1 MSVATYAVLS
11 GGFFL
16 DDARR
21 YFGAG
26 RVIALG
32 DDRAEV
38 GAQLHEL
45 AADGVELLA
54 VYGDDALVGR
64 AISALL
70 GDVSLVASG
79 MRVWPCGPQGASVVG
94 EALGAEMK
102 PARAARALSE
112 AAEWP
117 VQMTPTLK
125 VSASTLGGARYGFS
139 FGAGWVYRARR
150 AQREA
155 QKGAGR
161 LVSAVARLASDT
173 LRETQ
178 GQDVAARMRVDRAVV
193 EMHQG
198 SVVATSL
205 ERTWYGL
212 RNPAAQPAIWAHIP
226 TRALVS
232 QGLKPELLESVG
244 EGAGRAAAL
253 DELVLDAPSGWVLDG
268 ELFAPDEGCVLRVSP
283 GPKVA
288 LLRPPGRL
296 GALVSRVLDG
306 RGR

>member
-1 MSVATYAVLS
+1 MSQVTYAVLS

-16 DDARR
+16 EDARR
-21 YFGAG
+21 HFGAKQ
-26 RVIALG
+26 VTALRE
-32 DDRAEV
+32 DDVEV
-38 GAQLHEL
+38 GEQLRAL
-45 AADGVELLA
+45 ADDGVELLA
-54 VYGDDALVGR
+54 VFGDDRLLGQVV
-64 AISALL
+64 SALL
-70 GDVSLVASG
+70 SDVALVARG

-94 EALGAEMK
+94 EALGAELK
-102 PARAARALSE
+102 PSRAARSIEE
-112 AAEWP
+112 AAGWT

-125 VSASTLGGARYGFS
+125 VSASTLAGARYGFS
-139 FGAGWVYRARR
+139 FGAGWVYRARQ

-155 QKGAGR
+155 QKGAGK

-173 LRETQ
+173 LRDPQ
-178 GQDVAARMRVDRAVV
+178 SQDVGARMRVDRAVV
-193 EMHQG
+193 PMHQG

-212 RNPAAQPAIWAHIP
+212 RNSRAQPAVWTHIP

-244 EGAGRAAAL
+244 EGAGRAEAL
-253 DELVLDAPSGWVLDG
+253 GELVLDAPAGWVLDG
-268 ELFAPDEGCVLRVSP
+268 AFFEPDEGCVLRVSA

-288 LLRPPGRL
+288 LVRPPGRL
-296 GALVSRVLDG
+296 GALVSRVFDG

>member
-1 MSVATYAVLS
+1 MSQATYAVLS

-21 YFGAG
+21 YFGADK
-26 RVIALG
+26 VIALG
-32 DDRAEV
+32 GDRAEV

-45 AADGVELLA
+45 AADEVELLA

-64 AISALL
+64 VISALL
-70 GDVSLVASG
+70 GEVNLVASG
-79 MRVWPCGPQGASVVG
+79 MRVWPCGPRGASVVG
-94 EALGAEMK
+94 EALASEMK
-102 PARAARALSE
+102 PSRAARIMLE
-112 AAEWP
+112 AAGWP

-125 VSASTLGGARYGFS
+125 VSASTHSGARYGFS

-150 AQREA
+150 AQSEA

-173 LRETQ
+173 LREAQ
-178 GQDVAARMRVDRAVV
+178 AQDVAARMRVARAIV

-212 RNPAAQPAIWAHIP
+212 RNPAAKPALWAHIP

-244 EGAGRAAAL
+244 EGAGRAAEL
-253 DELVLDAPSGWVLDG
+253 DELVLDAPAGWVLDG
-268 ELFAPDEGCVLRVSP
+268 ELFEPEESCVLRVSP

-288 LLRPPGRL
+288 LVRPPGRL
-296 GALVSRVLDG
+296 GALVSRVIDG